1 MLNESL
7 GIIGI
12 IDVNSAIN
20 NDHIEVMFLLEQKS
34 VMRYDSDT
42 MCHM

>member
-7 GIIGI
+7 SINHVGSA
-12 IDVNSAIN
+12 VNDS
-20 NDHIEVMFLLEQKS
+20 HIVSMVLLEQKD